1 MLQTDEAAELRDDG
15 RRCRAFLALGGCCC
29 ASAALLP
36 LAEFCLWLLSRT
48 VEHNASRRR
57 RQLSNV
63 CRTQH
68 APELLLLTLSCCGG
82 GCVDLSRSANLV
94 AGARAALT
102 VLAPVS
108 RPRGVGCCSEGVV
121 ACLACTCLPRLLQ
134 GVCARRCMPTEPR
147 HAWLRRGDERKA
159 LTDAAATLTEER
171 VASVRVALAQLLSC
185 ASVRARGA
193 LRWLFCS

>member
-1 MLQTDEAAELRDDG
+1 V
-15 RRCRAFLALGGCCC
+15 ALC
-29 ASAALLP
+29 ASDQEACGI
-36 LAEFCLWLLSRT
+36 EFGRLGFTRLRPT
-48 VEHNASRRR
+48 RQR
-57 RQLSNV
+57 RQMYNACS
-63 CRTQH
+63 TQH
-68 APELLLLTLSCCGG
+68 APELLLFTLPCYGG
-82 GCVDLSRSANLV
+82 GCVKQSRSASLV
-94 AGARAALT
+94 AGARAALA

-108 RPRGVGCCSEGVV
+108 RPRGVDCCSEGVV

-159 LTDAAATLTEER
+159 LTDAVAALTEER
-171 VASVRVALAQLLSC
+171 VASVRVALARLLSC